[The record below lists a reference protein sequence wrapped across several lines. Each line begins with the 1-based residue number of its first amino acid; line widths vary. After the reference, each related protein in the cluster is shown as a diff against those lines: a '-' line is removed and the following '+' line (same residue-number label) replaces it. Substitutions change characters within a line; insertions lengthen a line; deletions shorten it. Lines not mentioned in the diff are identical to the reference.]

1 MNLYNLTNEWL
12 KILSMTDDEDIDE
25 ETIND
30 TLETL
35 ELEIGEKAENYSR
48 LIFATEDDILV
59 LENRL
64 KEIANK
70 ISRKKKLIERLKD
83 NLLTNMNKME
93 MKEIKTQNGSVK
105 IVANGGLKPITID
118 EENVPIDYMKQTF
131 SIDKAKIRE
140 ELEKG
145 KELTFA
151 TMNERGSHI
160 VIK

>member
-1 MNLYNLTNEWL
+1 MNLHELSDEYLR
-12 KILSMTDDEDIDE
+12 ILSMTDDDELDE

-35 ELEIGEKAENYSR
+35 EMEIEDKAENYSKF
-48 LIFATEDDILV
+48 IFALEDDMLV
-59 LENRL
+59 IKHNIDKLN
-64 KEIANK
+64 
-70 ISRKKKLIERLKD
+70 KKLEKKSHIIDSLKQ
-83 NLLTNMNKME
+83 NLMFNMNKME

-105 IVANGGLKPITID
+105 IVKNGGVAPITID

-131 SIDKAKIRE
+131 SIDRAKIRE